1 MKLVQLYYFLND
13 LPDGFNTCEDIRFP
27 QIWPVWKIRKNKP
40 KKLVMVLSS
49 SIFFALLYFIP
60 DDVTYEHFADH
71 RGAPQKPEIY
81 KNQISTKGICYTEI
95 KK

>member
-1 MKLVQLYYFLND
+1 
-13 LPDGFNTCEDIRFP
+13 
-27 QIWPVWKIRKNKP
+27 
-40 KKLVMVLSS
+40 MVLSS